1 MTRQAT
7 NIREEGSA
15 AVELAVIAPA
25 LVALLL
31 LVVVASR
38 LSTADAAVRHAAA
51 DAARSAS
58 LRGTASSA
66 TEAAESTVTANLE
79 TNQVPCAQVSTSV
92 DTAAFAPGGRV
103 VVAVECTVDLRD
115 VALLALPGSHT
126 VRGVGVEVIDR
137 YRGEP

>member
-1 MTRQAT
+1 MTRT
-7 NIREEGSA
+7 EHGSA

-38 LSTADAAVRHAAA
+38 LSNADAAVRHAAA

-58 LRGTASSA
+58 LRGTPASA
-66 TEAAESTVTANLE
+66 TDAAEATVAANLDN
-79 TNQVPCAQVSTSV
+79 NQIRCAHVTTTV

-103 VVAVECTVDLRD
+103 TVAVDCTVDLRD
-115 VALLALPGSHT
+115 VALLALPGT
-126 VRGVGVEVIDR
+126 RTLRGVGVEVVDR
-137 YRGEP
+137 YRGDGT